1 MLKSTVTKDMV
12 LLNNISGTLKVKY
25 SDNFSL
31 KAENNNKN
39 KLVIIIIKQD
49 CYSAKPPNV
58 YLVMVVRC

>member
-1 MLKSTVTKDMV
+1 MV

-58 YLVMVVRC
+58 YLVMVI